1 MTKNI
6 CDEVGYWSEIKLDI
20 IKDYAQAYT
29 NILSK
34 QPLLKFSYI
43 DAFAGSGVHIA
54 KSSGEFIPGSP
65 LNALAVE
72 PPFHEFHLIDIN
84 QDKADNLRI
93 LSKDYSN
100 VVIYDGDCN
109 QVLRDKVFPSMKYED
124 YRRSLCILDPY
135 GLHLDW
141 EIIREAGQMRSIEI
155 FLNFPVA
162 DMNRNVLWS
171 NPSKVEPTQRER
183 MNAFWGDESW
193 EKAAYTT
200 LNLFGLPEKESNEK
214 IAKAFQKRL
223 KDIAGFAS
231 VPDPIPMRN
240 AKNAIVYYLFFAS
253 NKPVA
258 ARIVD
263 HIFKKYKDKR
273 V

>member
-1 MTKNI
+1 MIKNI

-43 DAFAGSGVHIA
+43 DAFAGSGVHLA

-65 LNALAVE
+65 LNALAVK

-109 QVLRDKVFPSMKYED
+109 QVLRDKVFPTMRYED
-124 YRRSLCILDPY
+124 YRRSLCILDP
-135 GLHLDW
+135 
-141 EIIREAGQMRSIEI
+141 
-155 FLNFPVA
+155 
-162 DMNRNVLWS
+162 
-171 NPSKVEPTQRER
+171 
-183 MNAFWGDESW
+183 
-193 EKAAYTT
+193 
-200 LNLFGLPEKESNEK
+200 
-214 IAKAFQKRL
+214 
-223 KDIAGFAS
+223 
-231 VPDPIPMRN
+231 
-240 AKNAIVYYLFFAS
+240 
-253 NKPVA
+253 
-258 ARIVD
+258 
-263 HIFKKYKDKR
+263 
-273 V
+273 